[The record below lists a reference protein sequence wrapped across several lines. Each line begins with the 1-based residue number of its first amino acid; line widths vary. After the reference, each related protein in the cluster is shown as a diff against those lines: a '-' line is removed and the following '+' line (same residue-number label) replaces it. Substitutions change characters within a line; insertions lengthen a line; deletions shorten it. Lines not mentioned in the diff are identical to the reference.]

1 MGEKKSNVWIISRLA
16 PYDALYHIISI
27 PYPSHPPTYSTTVL
41 HPSKD
46 GLFVS
51 LAFQNV
57 TEGTD
62 SEDFC
67 LVRIPK
73 NIFESLRNLCKI
85 KRTQTNASDFQTPSN
100 IGVQ

>member
-1 MGEKKSNVWIISRLA
+1 MFGLLA

-27 PYPSHPPTYSTTVL
+27 PYPSHPSTYSTTVL

-73 NIFESLRNLCKI
+73 NIFESLRTLCKI
-85 KRTQTNASDFQTPSN
+85 KRTQTNASDFQTPLN